1 MIIAKDGVMPRKRL
15 SEEGVRK
22 LKPPLKTDRIKQ
34 VPYFDTVYP
43 GLVLWVSYGGT
54 KTWRCMYYVNR
65 KPRSQKLGRYPML
78 SVKLAR
84 KKASEFSY
92 DPHAALKQAR
102 AKTFEAVAADFMT
115 RHVEAEGLLT
125 KKEIERRLNK
135 YVLPHWKDRLFEEL
149 KRGDVRDLLNRIE
162 DEARMRAVKRA
173 SRGSSVVRPGAGQAN
188 AVLADI
194 RKIMRWYQSGNDD
207 YVSPIVPGMQRGKPN
222 KGKRVLNDDEIRA
235 VWKAAGDC
243 GMFGAI
249 VKVLLLTA
257 QRRGKID
264 GMRWDHIVDGVWN
277 IPSESA
283 REKGTAKTIVL
294 PQMALDII
302 NAQPRLAGNPF
313 VFASARRSDGHFNS
327 WSQGKRELDGKLP
340 AGMPPWDIHDLRR
353 TARSLMSDKRARVSR
368 DIAERVLG
376 HVVTGVEGIYDRYD
390 YRDEMADALQRLA
403 QLIDI
408 IVNPPK
414 DNVDYTLAR
423 GRRGKK
429 R

>member
-1 MIIAKDGVMPRKRL
+1 
-15 SEEGVRK
+15 
-22 LKPPLKTDRIKQ
+22 
-34 VPYFDTVYP
+34 
-43 GLVLWVSYGGT
+43 
-54 KTWRCMYYVNR
+54 
-65 KPRSQKLGRYPML
+65 
-78 SVKLAR
+78 
-84 KKASEFSY
+84 
-92 DPHAALKQAR
+92 
-102 AKTFEAVAADFMT
+102 
-115 RHVEAEGLLT
+115 
-125 KKEIERRLNK
+125 
-135 YVLPHWKDRLFEEL
+135 
-149 KRGDVRDLLNRIE
+149 
-162 DEARMRAVKRA
+162 
-173 SRGSSVVRPGAGQAN
+173 
-188 AVLADI
+188 
-194 RKIMRWYQSGNDD
+194 
-207 YVSPIVPGMQRGKPN
+207 
-222 KGKRVLNDDEIRA
+222 
-235 VWKAAGDC
+235 
-243 GMFGAI
+243 
-249 VKVLLLTA
+249 
-257 QRRGKID
+257 
-264 GMRWDHIVDGVWN
+264 
-277 IPSESA
+277 
-283 REKGTAKTIVL
+283 
-294 PQMALDII
+294 MALDII